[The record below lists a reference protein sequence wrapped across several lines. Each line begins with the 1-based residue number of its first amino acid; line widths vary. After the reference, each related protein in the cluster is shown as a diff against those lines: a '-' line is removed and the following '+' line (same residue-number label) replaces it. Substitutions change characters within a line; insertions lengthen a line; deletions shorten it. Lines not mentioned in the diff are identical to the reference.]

1 MPRLSLAIPLV
12 AIFVLATAMSCDSK
26 TPQANPTPVVSSVVT
41 PSGGAA
47 SPTAKVTGPPP
58 AAQWPTPEDCI
69 TYNPS
74 TVTSHYEAGI
84 WQISD
89 GSHVIMRLHGGPTE
103 SVLGMQG
110 VALAKRYKRHCFL
123 GRSNSREEHGE
134 YVFDYWRDSSGN
146 NPSIP
151 DENCSDYNKNNL
163 TVEDMGGGNGWR
175 VKDHD
180 HPLQLFDNES
190 DAKNGKLVLQKYSH
204 ICFIDE
210 AYDQLDRD
218 PISYFP

>member
-1 MPRLSLAIPLV
+1 MRRLALIIPLTG
-12 AIFVLATAMSCDSK
+12 IFVLATAMSCGEKSN
-26 TPQANPTPVVSSVVT
+26 QAGTNPTPVVSSVVT
-41 PSGGAA
+41 GLPGPTSSPGKPS
-47 SPTAKVTGPPP
+47 STP
-58 AAQWPTPEDCI
+58 APQWPTPEDCI
-69 TYNPS
+69 TYNPG

-84 WQISD
+84 YQISD
-89 GSHVIMRLHGGPTE
+89 GSHVIMRLPGGPGE
-103 SVLGMQG
+103 NLGTQG

-134 YVFDYWRDSSGN
+134 YVFDYWRDGSGS

-180 HPLQLFDNES
+180 HVLQLFDNES
-190 DAKNGKLVLQKYSH
+190 DAKNGKLVLAKYSH
-204 ICFIDE
+204 ICFIGE
-210 AYDQLDRD
+210 AYDGTDRD

>member
-1 MPRLSLAIPLV
+1 MRRLGFVIPLTG
-12 AIFVLATAMSCDSK
+12 IFLLATAASCGDK
-26 TPQANPTPVVSSVVT
+26 PTSVAGPAPVVSSVVSSSPGPVTTHGT
-41 PSGGAA
+41 PTS
-47 SPTAKVTGPPP
+47 TP
-58 AAQWPTPEDCI
+58 APSWPSPEDCI

-84 WQISD
+84 YQISD
-89 GSHVIMRLHGGPTE
+89 GSHVIMRLHGGPGE
-103 SVLGMQG
+103 NLGAQG

-123 GRSNSREEHGE
+123 GRGNSREEHGE
-134 YVFDYWRDSSGN
+134 YVFDYWRDTTGS

-163 TVEDMGGGNGWR
+163 TVEDMGSGNGWR

-190 DAKNGKLVLQKYSH
+190 DARNGKLVLAKYSH
-204 ICFIDE
+204 ICHLDE
-210 AYDQLDRD
+210 GYDGLDRD